1 MAEFTPVCFIGDS
14 ITAAEKYTRILVDY
28 FVLHCPKK
36 KYLFHTVAI
45 PGIGSDTILPL
56 WDTLITPR
64 QPAFATVMFGMND
77 LHRSLYSDSAK
88 ITNTLLARREN
99 ALEAYIQNMKILVS
113 KLDKTPSLVM
123 TPTPHDES
131 PAIDAPL
138 YGGYDNMLKRA
149 GQTLTEIVPSVLDVH
164 TPLAEA
170 NRKGLVRTVIGP
182 DRVHPGNIGHA
193 IIAYTILEH
202 LGFKT
207 PRLPLW
213 DDSYTAEEKATLEK
227 LGIREDTA
235 PKNPYSDL
243 RCATQR
249 RLSNLY
255 YVEFNALAAAGIGK
269 SDTKAVNKFLSEQQ
283 KMPIEQWRV
292 DAYTD
297 YIENGYRLS
306 QIEKETVEAM
316 KNMYL

>member
-1 MAEFTPVCFIGDS
+1 MGEFTPVCFIGDS

-36 KYLFHTVAI
+36 KFLFHTVAI

-64 QPAFATVMFGMND
+64 KPAFATVMFGMND
-77 LHRSLYSDSAK
+77 LHRSLYADSAK
-88 ITNTLLARREN
+88 ITESLLARREH
-99 ALEAYIQNMKILVS
+99 ALENYKRHMKSLVS
-113 KLDKTPSLVM
+113 KLDKTPTLVM
-123 TPTPHDES
+123 TPTLHDES
-131 PAIDAPL
+131 PAIKAPR
-138 YGGYDNMLKRA
+138 YGGYDAMLMRA
-149 GQTLTEIVPSVLDVH
+149 GQTLTEIVSSVLDVH
-164 TPLAEA
+164 TPLSEA
-170 NRKGLVRTVIGP
+170 NQKGLVQTVIGP

-202 LGFKT
+202 LGFQK

-213 DDSYTAEEKATLEK
+213 DDSYTVEEKAILEK
-227 LGIREDTA
+227 LWIFEDAA

-249 RLSNLY
+249 RLSDLY
-255 YVEFNALAAAGIGK
+255 YVEFNALAAAGIEK
-269 SDTKAVNKFLSEQQ
+269 SDTKAVNEFLSKQQ

-297 YIENGYRLS
+297 YIENGHRLS
-306 QIEKETVEAM
+306 EIEKEAVEAM